1 MRRFQIGFVWRLF
14 RFLVLLSGNVRIRL
28 CHRLAAV
35 ACCAAPSSPRTRHPP
50 GLRHPPFG
58 LRHPPSAIRHPPSAI
73 RHSPVWR
80 PSPNQR
86 PNGGIAKPSPNE
98 APLGLT
104 DHWAL
109 ATGHYFLATRHSPCQ
124 STHTPRAALP
134 LRRRAGLLLTLQC
147 QRPSALSQHTE
158 FTTELPESR
167 ERLWNLLSF

>member
-1 MRRFQIGFVWRLF
+1 MRRFQIGFVWRFF

-35 ACCAAPSSPRTRHPP
+35 ACCAATQAHLVLVIRPA
-50 GLRHPPFG
+50 
-58 LRHPPSAIRHPPSAI
+58 SAIRHLASAIRHPPPSAI

-98 APLGLT
+98 APLGFT

-134 LRRRAGLLLTLQC
+134 LRRRAGLLLTPQC

>member
-1 MRRFQIGFVWRLF
+1 MEQR
-14 RFLVLLSGNVRIRL
+14 
-28 CHRLAAV
+28 
-35 ACCAAPSSPRTRHPP
+35 SSPC
-50 GLRHPPFG
+50 LY
-58 LRHPPSAIRHPPSAI
+58 S
-73 RHSPVWR
+73 R

-98 APLGLT
+98 APLGFT

-134 LRRRAGLLLTLQC
+134 LRRRAGLLLTPQC